1 MQGIGLSFSEE
12 SIRKLRQQFDNLIKE
27 LNSKG
32 QVNINVDGV
41 NQEIAKIKN
50 QLNDLLGKKPI
61 DLTVNTAQVEADLKK
76 TVSTIDE
83 AIRHYE
89 QLGKVSP
96 PKRIYDESGNLKE
109 FVIELERVDGLIEK
123 INYKASTFQDM
134 GNGRLKPIAF
144 DSSSVVEIDKTA
156 EATERLIKKQERFQ
170 EEVYKSSDSLEAFT
184 SKMQS
189 KLNKLFEDD
198 ILPKD
203 KLIEFEQQ
211 LNSLDLSSSKT
222 DYEKIRQQMSGLVE
236 LQKEM
241 VQQKKEEQKAIS
253 ELFEANEKEQLRI
266 AKLGELMRSVD
277 SGVFAKSD
285 NEIKEYIQSISEADA
300 KIVSF
305 KREIDSAGNSLIKMT
320 VNTKNNK
327 NEIQQEKIVLD
338 QTTQSL
344 YRQESAIK
352 ANTARMVSFRDRLKN
367 AWVAVTSF
375 ATVTTTFYTLVR
387 QIKDGVNTII
397 ELDEAMVGLRK
408 VTDETDE
415 TYRKFIDTAND
426 MAISVGH
433 STKSA
438 IEATTYF
445 AKLGYSLEEAGRLAE
460 KALVFSNIGDMSID
474 DASENLIAIM
484 KGFKLSV
491 EDVTRIMDVANEVGN
506 KYSITTDGIAEALKR
521 SSASLSLAN
530 NSLEES
536 VGLIVSANNAIQ
548 DPEKVGNA
556 LKTMSMRLRGIKD
569 DTGELIPKLRET
581 VKAVS
586 GVDIMLNENTFKSTY
601 QIMKE
606 ISQVYDTLSDKNK
619 AYLAELI
626 AGKQQG
632 NVFASIMQNMQ
643 EGTQAY
649 ETALN
654 SMGSS
659 TKEQERYMES
669 INAKI
674 NTLKESM
681 VKFWKDSIDSS
692 AVKGVIDVLT
702 SLIKTFN
709 NLNKI
714 LPIAIGLF
722 TLFNRKAIADFIVNI
737 PQMAIGLKNAVT
749 SLFAFKTALEG
760 TSLAMSN
767 FQRALGIAGIALS
780 VATIAYSAY
789 TRKQE
794 EAKQKSEQ
802 LQQQFQQEASEI
814 QNLKDEYIDIIKSG
828 DLTNE
833 SKQKLKSIQEQ
844 LIQSYGLEANALDLV
859 NGKYEDQV
867 KLLNQA
873 SVEKAKEAMKAMGS
887 APDEAR
893 DALSKEIETRIVI
906 KSLVMADAR
915 DTEGFSDIIN
925 QLNERIM
932 PGSGNTMFQFNDTM
946 EVTAEQ
952 LGKVIEQLQSLP
964 NKTEGAIQVL
974 SRLTEK
980 YNNLTDKAKGY
991 RDTLNKYNEAKNYV
1005 DFYEGFAN
1013 ELSKV
1018 DSLMEE
1024 LNTTNDKN
1032 GIINQ
1037 INGIKESIEK
1047 TAESQGKLEGYK
1059 SLIDSV
1065 FGSINADT
1073 SAIEDNTNARDN
1085 NAKSIEDQAKE
1096 LKDLQDAFNDSV
1108 NKGQEL
1114 NDILAEL
1121 NENHNLSGDSVQK
1134 IISSYPELIAYLGD
1148 ESAMRQHITDLIRNE
1163 QDVQKEVL
1171 YNMLKDNENFY
1182 NAKIKGNSQLINE
1195 LEKFYNVDLS
1205 NAKSLAQAKE
1215 LVESALINSLSQKW
1229 AKYYNAASGA
1239 IDYTKILK
1247 DFYGYDENTNLDNW
1261 AYQMTPALQHRIN
1274 QVRAEVDRYKAAMK
1288 EMEDRFKNIA
1298 ISSSGVNFN
1307 NINMSGKFG
1316 KSGSGSKSGK
1326 SDAEKKAEE
1335 AKRKAE
1341 EAREKMKQNVED
1353 VEKAITEI
1361 IKKEYEKRKELI
1373 EKEYEDK
1380 KKALQK
1386 QKDLYNK
1393 QNEED
1398 DYNKELK
1405 KEREILEG
1413 INTQIANIQRDSSLE
1428 GQTKLRE
1435 LIKQQQEQ
1443 QEKINQMI
1451 LERTRNL
1458 NNDMF
1463 DAELEKIEAE
1473 QKKKLNQLEIE
1484 FSETN
1489 ISRMVNEALV
1499 TGQIKGIGDVLTAY
1513 QNFQNTYNNG
1523 LTASGQLI
1531 QKEFIDKWKEVQS
1544 LIKGTSGISIG
1555 VDIKA
1560 LPVPKYDV
1568 GTPYIPKTQMAL
1580 VHEGEAVLPKHLN
1593 IFTEKGLKNFLNI
1606 ALNPA
1611 KLPAIRQNTGT
1622 SINFNQ
1628 PLVAV
1633 TGGINSEIDLERV
1646 TNTATDKAIRKIKEA
1661 LTDMGLVIP

>member
-285 NEIKEYIQSISEADA
+285 DEIKQYIQSISEADA
-300 KIVSF
+300 KIVNF
-305 KREIDSAGNSLIKMT
+305 KREVDSAGNSLIKMT

-338 QTTQSL
+338 QTTQAL

-352 ANTARMVSFRDRLKN
+352 ANTARMVSFRDRLRN

-692 AVKGVIDVLT
+692 TVKGVIDVLT

-722 TLFNRKAIADFIVNI
+722 TLFNRKAIADFIVNV

-767 FQRALGIAGIALS
+767 FQRALGIIGIALS
-780 VATIAYSAY
+780 VVTIAYSVY
-789 TRKQE
+789 TQKQE
-794 EAKQKSEQ
+794 EARQRSEQ
-802 LQQQFQQEASEI
+802 LQQQLQQEASEI

-833 SKQKLKSIQEQ
+833 SKQRLKSIQEQ

-859 NGKYEDQV
+859 NGKYEEQV

-873 SVEKAKEAMKAMGS
+873 SVEKAKEAIKAMGS

-893 DALSKEIETRIVI
+893 DALDKKFRIPVTVTYYTM
-906 KSLVMADAR
+906 SDAEK
-915 DTEGFSDIIN
+915 TEGFSDIIN
-925 QLNERIM
+925 QLNIIKIRE
-932 PGSGNTMFQFNDTM
+932 SGKIIIESTGTIEDTAKQIG
-946 EVTAEQ
+946 E
-952 LGKVIEQLQSLP
+952 VIEQLQNLP
-964 NKTEGAIQVL
+964 NKTEGAKQVL
-974 SRLTEK
+974 SKLTEQ
-980 YNNLTDKAKGY
+980 YNNLTDEAKGY
-991 RDTLNKYNEAKNYV
+991 HDTLNKYNEAKNYV

-1018 DSLMEE
+1018 DSLMRQLRETSNE
-1024 LNTTNDKN
+1024 DTNKRS
-1032 GIINQ
+1032 GITKQ
-1037 INGIKESIEK
+1037 INEIKESIMA
-1047 TAESQGKLEGYK
+1047 TAEAQGKLESYK
-1059 SLIDSV
+1059 SWIDKTFS
-1065 FGSINADT
+1065 SIENDT
-1073 SAIEDNTNARDN
+1073 SAIKENTDAREDNVISLEEQSNAL
-1085 NAKSIEDQAKE
+1085 KE
-1096 LKDLQDAFNDSV
+1096 LQDAFDDSV
-1108 NKGQEL
+1108 SKGQQL
-1114 NDILAEL
+1114 NDLLFEL
-1121 NENHNLSGDSVQK
+1121 EEGKGLSGDSVRK
-1134 IISSYPELIAYLGD
+1134 IVENYPHLIAYLGD
-1148 ESAMRQHITDLIRNE
+1148 ETRLREEINKLIQQE
-1163 QDVQKEVL
+1163 QDVQAKTI
-1171 YNMLKDNENFY
+1171 YNMLKDNEVFFNT
-1182 NAKIKGNSQLINE
+1182 KIKGNKE
-1195 LEKFYNVDLS
+1195 LVDELKKMYSVDL
-1205 NAKSLAQAKE
+1205 NNFKSLAQAKE
-1215 LVESALINSLSQKW
+1215 AIDSTLLKSLAKKWGDYFAIQADGLMTFDTTSMARDISASGRPDKI
-1229 AKYYNAASGA
+1229 SGA
-1239 IDYTKILK
+1239 IIEAQKEVNKYN
-1247 DFYGYDENTNLDNW
+1247 E
-1261 AYQMTPALQHRIN
+1261 MIN
-1274 QVRAEVDRYKAAMK
+1274 KL
-1288 EMEDRFKNIA
+1288 
-1298 ISSSGVNFN
+1298 N
-1307 NINMSGKFG
+1307 NIVV
-1316 KSGSGSKSGK
+1316 SGSGINLNHINLSNSALSSIDKASK
-1326 SDAEKKAEE
+1326 DAQKKAED
-1335 AKRKAE
+1335 AQKKAE

-1413 INTQIANIQRDSSLE
+1413 INTQIANTQRDSSLE
-1428 GQTKLRE
+1428 GQAKLRE

-1443 QEKINQMI
+1443 QEKIDQMI

-1473 QKKKLNQLEIE
+1473 QKKKLDQLEIE

-1661 LTDMGLVIP
+1661 LTDMGLVNP

>member
-184 SKMQS
+184 SKMQN

-277 SGVFAKSD
+277 SGIFAKSD

-338 QTTQSL
+338 QTTQAL

-352 ANTARMVSFRDRLKN
+352 ANTARMVSFSDRLKN

-375 ATVTTTFYTLVR
+375 ATVTTAFYTLVR

-556 LKTMSMRLRGIKD
+556 LKTISMRLRGVKD

-681 VKFWKDSIDSS
+681 VKFWKDSIDSNTI
-692 AVKGVIDVLT
+692 KGVIGVLIG
-702 SLIKTFN
+702 LIDTFDS
-709 NLNKI
+709 LNKI

-737 PQMAIGLKNAVT
+737 PKMAIGLKNAVT
-749 SLFAFKTALEG
+749 SLFTFKTAVES

-767 FQRALGIAGIALS
+767 FQRALGIIGIALS

-789 TRKQE
+789 TQKQE
-794 EAKQKSEQ
+794 EAKQRSEQ
-802 LQQQFQQEASEI
+802 LRQQLQQEASEI

-833 SKQKLKSIQEQ
+833 SKQRLKSIQDQ
-844 LIQSYGLEANALDLV
+844 LIKSYGLEADALDLV
-859 NGKYEDQV
+859 NGKYENQV

-873 SVEKAKEAMKAMGS
+873 SVEKAKEAMRSMGS

-893 DALSKEIETRIVI
+893 DALSEEIETRIVI
-906 KSLVMADAR
+906 KSLVMSDAR

-925 QLNERIM
+925 QLNKKIM

-952 LGKVIEQLQSLP
+952 LGKVIEQLQNLP
-964 NKTEGAIQVL
+964 NKTEGAQKVL
-974 SRLTEK
+974 DKLTAR
-980 YNNLTDKAKGY
+980 YNKLTAEAKGY
-991 RDTLNKYNEAKNYV
+991 QDTLDKYNESKNYV

-1032 GIINQ
+1032 GVIKQ
-1037 INGIKESIEK
+1037 INEIKESIMA
-1047 TAESQGKLEGYK
+1047 TAEAQGKLESYK
-1059 SLIDSV
+1059 SWIDKTFS
-1065 FGSINADT
+1065 SIENDT
-1073 SAIEDNTNARDN
+1073 SAIKENTDAREDNVNSLEEQSDAL
-1085 NAKSIEDQAKE
+1085 KE
-1096 LKDLQDAFNDSV
+1096 LQDAFDDSV
-1108 NKGQEL
+1108 SKGQQL
-1114 NDILAEL
+1114 NDLLFEL
-1121 NENHNLSGDSVQK
+1121 EEGKGLSGDSVRK
-1134 IISSYPELIAYLGD
+1134 IVENYPHLIAYLGD
-1148 ESAMRQHITDLIRNE
+1148 ETRLREEINKLIQQE
-1163 QDVQKEVL
+1163 QDVQAKTI
-1171 YNMLKDNENFY
+1171 YNMLKDNEVFFNT
-1182 NAKIKGNSQLINE
+1182 KIKGNKE
-1195 LEKFYNVDLS
+1195 LVDELKKMYGVDL
-1205 NAKSLAQAKE
+1205 NNFKSLAQAKE
-1215 LVESALINSLSQKW
+1215 AVDSTLLKSLAKKWGDYFAIQADGLMSFDATSMARDISASGRPDKI
-1229 AKYYNAASGA
+1229 SGA
-1239 IDYTKILK
+1239 IIEAQKEVSKYN
-1247 DFYGYDENTNLDNW
+1247 E
-1261 AYQMTPALQHRIN
+1261 MIN
-1274 QVRAEVDRYKAAMK
+1274 KL
-1288 EMEDRFKNIA
+1288 
-1298 ISSSGVNFN
+1298 N
-1307 NINMSGKFG
+1307 NIVV
-1316 KSGSGSKSGK
+1316 SGSGINLNRINLSNSALSSIDKASK
-1326 SDAEKKAEE
+1326 DAQKKAED
-1335 AKRKAE
+1335 AQKKAE

-1361 IKKEYEKRKELI
+1361 IKKEFERRKKLI
-1373 EKEYEDK
+1373 EDEYNAK

-1386 QKDLYNK
+1386 EKDLYNK
-1393 QNEED
+1393 ENETD

-1413 INTQIANIQRDSSLE
+1413 INTQIANTQRDSSLE
-1428 GQTKLRE
+1428 GQAKLRE

-1443 QEKINQMI
+1443 QEKIDQMI

-1473 QKKKLNQLEIE
+1473 QKKKLDQLEIE

-1661 LTDMGLVIP
+1661 LTDMGLVNP